1 MKCIAIG
8 RHSHLVRRLLNGG
21 RTMRA
26 RSYDDDDNG
35 YENEHDSMGDD
46 PQAAMLAELEAL
58 VELGSLRV
66 S

>member
-1 MKCIAIG
+1 
-8 RHSHLVRRLLNGG
+8 
-21 RTMRA
+21 MRA
-26 RSYDDDDNG
+26 RSYDDEDNG
-35 YENEHDSMGDD
+35 YENEHDFMGDD